1 MSAATDVGRVPRR
14 TLPVLKTILE
24 VAVVVVFVLLIWNNF
39 ALRRQQ
45 QVRAAAAAKGLRGFT
60 VREQVGVIPATALDG
75 TKRDLDLRN
84 TRAVVAIVNP
94 SCDSCREILTSVR
107 NAPDVRVLSVASLEE
122 TRAMAKDLGLGATTS
137 VVAQPLPKALASRLQ
152 IYPQLFV
159 LDRGEVVRTC
169 ARIEECR

>member
-1 MSAATDVGRVPRR
+1 MSAVTDVRREPRR

-24 VAVVVVFVLLIWNNF
+24 VAVVVVFVLLVWNNYS
-39 ALRRQQ
+39 LRRQQ
-45 QVRAAAAAKGLRGFT
+45 IRAAAAKKSAHGF
-60 VREQVGVIPATALDG
+60 VAREQVGVIPATALDG
-75 TKRDLDLRN
+75 RPRDLDLRA

-94 SCDSCREILTSVR
+94 SCDSCREILKAVR
-107 NAPDVRVLSVASLEE
+107 GASDVRVLSIASLAE
-122 TRAMAKDLGLGATTS
+122 TQAAAQDLGLGATTS
-137 VVAQPLPKALASRLQ
+137 VVAQPLPKGLASRLQ